1 VAQQRALDAA
11 DLMFAHDILI
21 IGGGLAGM
29 RAAIEVPPGV
39 DVALVSKVHPLRSH
53 SVAAQGGINAA
64 INPADSWESHAFD
77 TVKGSDYLGD
87 QDAIEIMCQEGPQD
101 ILALE
106 RMGAIFSRDAEG
118 RIAQRPFGA
127 ASFPRTCYAAD
138 RTGHA
143 LLHVMYEQLL
153 KRRAKTY
160 EEWYVTSLVIEGG
173 ACRGCVAMN
182 IFTGELSVIAANAV
196 ILATGGYGRVFA
208 LSTNAL
214 INTGDGMS
222 MAYRAGAP
230 LMDMEMVQFHPTTLK
245 RTGIL
250 ISEGARGEGGYLIN
264 AKGDRFMAK
273 YAPNKLELA
282 SRDVVSRAEQD
293 EIDEGRGIND
303 CLLLDLRH
311 LGRQKILE
319 RLPQIRELAITYVG
333 VDPIEAPI
341 PIRPG
346 AHYSMGGIKTDTWGL
361 TAVPGLYAA
370 GECACVSVHG
380 GNRLGGNSLLDTIV
394 FGRRAAQHAIQHL
407 HGAGTVGPVGR
418 EHIERDRERIERLRA
433 RRSGERIAAVREA
446 LGQAMSD
453 DVGVFRTRERLEKAR
468 GALREIRPR
477 VESVVVQD
485 KSRVFNTELVS
496 ALELSCLMDL
506 ADTIVEGAIAREES
520 RGAHARRDFPTRD
533 DTNWLKHTLA
543 YAGPSGPR
551 LEYLPVTVTKYP
563 PKERTY

>member
-1 VAQQRALDAA
+1 
-11 DLMFAHDILI
+11 MFSHDILI

-29 RAAIEVPPGV
+29 RAAIEAPPDV
-39 DVALVSKVHPLRSH
+39 DVALISKVHPLRSH

-64 INPADSWESHAFD
+64 INPQDSWESHAFD

-87 QDAIEIMCQEGPQD
+87 QDAIEVMCQEGPQD
-101 ILALE
+101 IFDLE
-106 RMGAIFSRDAEG
+106 RRGAIFSRTPDG

-127 ASFPRTCYAAD
+127 ASYARTCYAAD

-143 LLHVMYEQLL
+143 LLHVMYEQLV
-153 KRRAKTY
+153 KRAARTY

-182 IFTGELSVIAANAV
+182 VLTGELEVIAANAV

-250 ISEGARGEGGYLIN
+250 ITEGARGEGGHLLN
-264 AKGDRFMAK
+264 ANGERFMAR

-282 SRDVVSRAEQD
+282 SRDVVSRAEQE
-293 EIDEGRGIND
+293 EIEAGRGVND
-303 CLLLDLRH
+303 CVLLDLRH

-346 AHYSMGGIKTDTWGL
+346 AHYSMGGIKTDSWGR
-361 TAVPGLYAA
+361 TSIPGLYAA

-394 FGRRAAQHAIQHL
+394 FGRRSAQDAVKQIR
-407 HGAGTVGPVGR
+407 GTAKPDGVGR
-418 EHIERDRERIERLRA
+418 EALARDRERIEAIRN
-433 RRSGERIAAVREA
+433 RRSGERVAAVRDA
-446 LGQAMSD
+446 LGATMGD
-453 DVGVFRTRERLEKAR
+453 DVGVFRTRERLQRASAALTHIRAR
-468 GALREIRPR
+468 AAAVMI
-477 VESVVVQD
+477 QD

-496 ALELSCLMDL
+496 ALELGSLVDL
-506 ADTIVEGAIAREES
+506 AETIVTGAIAREES
-520 RGAHARRDFPTRD
+520 RGAHARRDFPNRD
-533 DTNWLKHTLA
+533 DAKWLKHTMA
-543 YAGPSGPR
+543 YYTSGGPR
-551 LEYLPVTVTKYP
+551 LEYLPVAITKYP

>member
-1 VAQQRALDAA
+1 MALT
-11 DLMFAHDILI
+11 HDILI

-29 RAAIEVPPGV
+29 RAAIEVPDGL
-39 DVALVSKVHPLRSH
+39 DVALISKVHPLRSH

-64 INPADSWESHAFD
+64 INPTDSWESHTFD

-87 QDAIEIMCQEGPQD
+87 QDAIEVMCHEGPED
-101 ILALE
+101 IFELE
-106 RMGAIFSRDAEG
+106 RRGAIFSRMPDG
-118 RIAQRPFGA
+118 TIAQRPFGA
-127 ASFPRTCYAAD
+127 ASFARTCYAAD

-143 LLHVMYEQLL
+143 LLHVMYEQLV
-153 KRRAKTY
+153 RRAARTY
-160 EEWYVTSLVIEGG
+160 SEWYVTSLVIEDG

-182 IFTGELSVIAANAV
+182 VLTGEMEVIAANAV
-196 ILATGGYGRVFA
+196 ILATGGYGRVFS

-250 ISEGARGEGGYLIN
+250 ISEGARGEGGYLLN
-264 AKGDRFMAK
+264 ATGERFMGQ

-282 SRDVVSRAEQD
+282 SRDVVSRAEQE
-293 EIDEGRGIND
+293 EIDAGRGVNG
-303 CLLLDLRH
+303 CVLLDLRH

-319 RLPQIRELAITYVG
+319 RLPQIRELALTYVG
-333 VDPIEAPI
+333 VDAIEAPI

-346 AHYSMGGIKTDTWGL
+346 AHYSMGGIKTDSWGR

-394 FGRRAAQHAIQHL
+394 FGRRSAQDAVKQVQGKTAPRDAGRAALA
-407 HGAGTVGPVGR
+407 
-418 EHIERDRERIERLRA
+418 RDRDRVEELRA
-433 RRSGERIAAVREA
+433 RRNGERVGAVRDA
-446 LGQAMSD
+446 LGQIMSE
-453 DVGVFRTRERLEKAR
+453 DVGVFRTREKLDRAR
-468 GALREIRPR
+468 EALRDIRPR
-477 VESVVVQD
+477 VESVVIQD

-496 ALELSCLMDL
+496 ALELGSLMDL
-506 ADTIVEGAIAREES
+506 AETIVAGAIAREES

-533 DTNWLKHTLA
+533 DVNWLKHTMA
-543 YAGPSGPR
+543 HHTPSGPR
-551 LEYLPVTVTKYP
+551 LDYLPVTVTKYP

>member
-1 VAQQRALDAA
+1 
-11 DLMFAHDILI
+11 MISHDILI

-29 RAAIEVPPGV
+29 RAAIEVPPDV
-39 DVALVSKVHPLRSH
+39 DVALISKVHPLRSH

-64 INPADSWESHAFD
+64 IDPQDSSDSHAFD

-87 QDAIEIMCQEGPQD
+87 QDAIEVMCQEGPQD
-101 ILALE
+101 IFDME
-106 RMGAIFSRDAEG
+106 RMGAIFSRTAEG
-118 RIAQRPFGA
+118 KIAQRPFGA
-127 ASFPRTCYAAD
+127 ASFARTCYAAD

-143 LLHVMYEQLL
+143 LLHVMYEQLI
-153 KRRAKTY
+153 KRAARTY

-173 ACRGCVAMN
+173 VCRGCVAMN
-182 IFTGELSVIAANAV
+182 VLTGEMEVIAANAV
-196 ILATGGYGRVFA
+196 ILATGGYGRVFS

-264 AKGDRFMAK
+264 AEGERFMAR
-273 YAPNKLELA
+273 YAPNKGELA
-282 SRDVVSRAEQD
+282 SRDVVSRAEQE
-293 EIDEGRGIND
+293 EIEAGRGVND
-303 CLLLDLRH
+303 CVLLDLRH

-346 AHYSMGGIKTDTWGL
+346 AHYSMGGIKTDAWGR
-361 TAVPGLYAA
+361 TAIPGIYAA

-394 FGRRAAQHAIQHL
+394 FGRRSAQDAVNQVR
-407 HGAGTVGPVGR
+407 GTPKPDGVGR
-418 EHIERDRERIERLRA
+418 ETLARERERVEAIRD
-433 RRSGERIAAVREA
+433 RRSGERVAAVRDA
-446 LGQAMSD
+446 LGQAMSE
-453 DVGVFRTRERLEKAR
+453 DVGVFRTRDRLERAR
-468 GALREIRPR
+468 TALREIRSR
-477 VESVVVQD
+477 AEVVAIQD
-485 KSRVFNTELVS
+485 KSHVFNTELIS
-496 ALELSCLMDL
+496 ALELGSLMDL
-506 ADTIVEGAIAREES
+506 AETIVAGAIAREES
-520 RGAHARRDFPTRD
+520 RGAHARRDFPSRD
-533 DTNWLKHTLA
+533 DANWLKHTMA
-543 YAGPSGPR
+543 YHTPNGPR
-551 LEYLPVTVTKYP
+551 LDYLPVTITKYP